1 MSRWSRFANVFRSGR
16 LNREID
22 EELASHIDEAIASG
36 RDPEEARRAFGSAL
50 RQRESSRDVRLASWL
65 GSLRADSIFGWR
77 QLQRHKVASAAAIV
91 SLALAIGACTTA
103 FRLIDALLLRPMPI
117 SDPQRLYVVAFTGG
131 GVAGGP
137 QEWDSG
143 SYPMF
148 ERMRDA
154 VSQSA
159 DLIAVSYMD
168 WADVSWGSDQEIEK
182 AHWQYVSGRMFPV
195 FGLKPAAGRLL
206 TSADDLEPGAHPYA
220 VTSYDY
226 WTRRFARDPGII
238 GRRLRRG
245 ETLFEIVGVAPKGFT
260 GTETGTVTD
269 IFAPMMMS
277 SPEVLAS
284 ANNFWLRIFAKL
296 RAGARPEPTYDR
308 LRATFQ
314 QIQVERARTFV
325 NITKS
330 QLRRHFE
337 ERVLLEPAAAG
348 RSNLQRDYRRPL
360 ATLALLVG
368 LVLLIACANVSN
380 LMTARAA
387 VRAKEMALR
396 VSIGAGRGRLA
407 QLLIVECAW
416 LALLAT
422 AVGGLFA
429 WWAGPFLV
437 ARINPA
443 DNPARLELA
452 YDWRLFAF
460 SLALA
465 AFVALLFG
473 MAPALRASGVKPAG
487 ALKGG
492 EDPHGRRRVMRA
504 LIGVQVAFCF
514 VVLFVAGLFIASFE
528 KLSIQ
533 PVGFSADRILNLQTI
548 TTTPQPVAF
557 WNQLADT
564 LRAAPGVERVAL
576 TLWPM
581 MSGESSAIP
590 VSINGA
596 PPPEAL
602 CDLLTVS
609 PGWFET
615 MKIPLING
623 RDFRAEDASPGVA
636 IVNRAFARE
645 YFNGEDPVGKWFEHL
660 GGKSNRMRLQI
671 VGFVPDARSRDNLR
685 FPIRPTAYA
694 PFQRRNAAGAWKP
707 ESRGTF
713 VVRTAAADPL
723 ALAPALRRL
732 VNEWRPG
739 FHVDNIRT
747 QLEINRSCTIRERL
761 LASLALFFAIV
772 ALVLGGVG
780 LYGVLDYS
788 VLQRQRE
795 IGVRIAIGA
804 RRVDIARGVIADV
817 SLVVALGAAA
827 GVLLGMVSAR
837 YIASL
842 LYEVKATELLRLA
855 APACGILVIVLIASL
870 RPVFRALRIDPA
882 ETLRV
887 E

>member
-1 MSRWSRFANVFRSGR
+1 MSSWSRIANVFRSGR
-16 LNREID
+16 LNSEID
-22 EELASHIDEAIASG
+22 EEFASHIEEAIASG

-50 RQRESSRDVRLASWL
+50 RQRESSRDVRLAAWL
-65 GSLRADSIFGWR
+65 DSLRADSIFGWR

-103 FRLIDALLLRPMPI
+103 FRLIDALLLRPMPV

-137 QEWDSG
+137 GEWDSA

-154 VSQSA
+154 VSRSA

-168 WADVSWGSDQEIEK
+168 WADVSWGSEEEIEK
-182 AHWQYVSGRMFPV
+182 AHLQYVSGRMFPL
-195 FGLKPAAGRLL
+195 FGLKPEAGRLL
-206 TSADDLEPGAHPYA
+206 TGDDDRKPSVHPFA
-220 VTSYDY
+220 VLSYDY
-226 WTRRFARDPGII
+226 WTRRLARDKGVV

-245 ETLFEIVGVAPKGFT
+245 ETLFEIAGVAPKGFT

-269 IFAPMMMS
+269 IFVPMMMK
-277 SPEVLAS
+277 PAAMLAS
-284 ANNFWLRIFAKL
+284 RNNFWLRIFARL
-296 RAGARPEPTYDR
+296 NQGVLPDPVYDR
-308 LRATFQ
+308 LRATFR

-325 NITKS
+325 NITQA

-337 ERVLLEPAAAG
+337 ERLLFEPAAAG
-348 RSNLQRDYRRPL
+348 RSNLQREYRRPV

-380 LMTARAA
+380 LMMARATART
-387 VRAKEMALR
+387 KEMALR
-396 VSIGAGRGRLA
+396 VSIGAGRGRLV

-416 LALLAT
+416 LAVLAS
-422 AVGGLFA
+422 GIGELFA
-429 WWAGPFLV
+429 WWAGPFLI

-452 YDWRLFAF
+452 YDGRLFAF

-465 AFVALLFG
+465 VGVALLFG
-473 MAPALRASGVKPAG
+473 LAPALRASGIKPAG

-492 EDPHGRRRVMRA
+492 EDPHGRRRVMHA

-514 VVLFVAGLFIASFE
+514 VVLFVAGLFITSFE
-528 KLSIQ
+528 RLSNQ
-533 PVGFSADRILNLQTI
+533 PTGFSADRILNLQTI
-548 TTTPQPVAF
+548 ATRPQPVAY
-557 WNQLADT
+557 WNQLGDA

-581 MSGESSAIP
+581 MSGEASAMP

-596 PPPEAL
+596 PPAEAQS
-602 CDLLTVS
+602 DLLTVS

-623 RDFRAEDASPGVA
+623 RDFRADDANPGVA

-645 YFNGEDPVGKWFEHL
+645 YFNGEDPVGKWFERL
-660 GGKSNRMRLQI
+660 GGKSNRVRLQI
-671 VGFVPDARSRDNLR
+671 VGFVPDVRSRDNPR
-685 FPIRPTAYA
+685 WPIRPTAYV
-694 PFQRRNAAGAWKP
+694 PFQERDAAGAWRP
-707 ESRGTF
+707 EGRGTF
-713 VVRTAAADPL
+713 VVRTAAPDPL
-723 ALAPALRRL
+723 TLAPALRKL
-732 VNEWRPG
+732 VNQWRPG

-747 QLEINRSCTIRERL
+747 QLEINRACTIRERL

-772 ALVLGGVG
+772 ALTLGGVG

-788 VLQRQRE
+788 VLQRRRE
-795 IGVRIAIGA
+795 IGVRLAIGA
-804 RRVDIARGVIADV
+804 RAIDIARGVAAEIFLA
-817 SLVVALGAAA
+817 VALGAAA
-827 GVLLGMVSAR
+827 GVLLGAASAR
-837 YIASL
+837 YVASL
-842 LYEVKATELLRLA
+842 LYEVKATDVTRLA
-855 APACGILVIVLIASL
+855 TPALGILGIVLIASL
-870 RPVFRALRIDPA
+870 RPVLRALRIDPA